1 MELLDKTSSRMP
13 ALAIAISCLGAY
25 CILSALGHDP
35 VQVPHW
41 MQSRISSPPGMLQI
55 SSTKVLPVFPLG
67 SIAHPHL
74 FMINPVCQ
82 KQITNK

>member
-1 MELLDKTSSRMP
+1 MELLDSTSSRMP

-25 CILSALGHDP
+25 CILSALGQDP

-41 MQSRISSPPGMLQI
+41 MHIRISSPPGMLQI
-55 SSTKVLPVFPLG
+55 SSTKVLLVFSLV

-74 FMINPVCQ
+74 FMIDSLFVET
-82 KQITNK
+82 K